1 MIEFSNFPTWN
12 IWLCRWISGTI
23 SLLSSDSPILMKSI
37 RRKVQSFCGV
47 VLFWRCFVLV
57 LFPSVLIG
65 SAASDLVKI
74 LRAYFMQVQV
84 DKIFCRKGLH
94 SYVIVSI

>member
-1 MIEFSNFPTWN
+1 MQMDIRNYLIAQFRFSYSYEVH
-12 IWLCRWISGTI
+12 RKK
-23 SLLSSDSPILMKSI
+23 SPVFLWSCF
-37 RRKVQSFCGV
+37 VFGG
-47 VLFWRCFVLV
+47 LFWFFFL
-57 LFPSVLIG
+57 PYLIG

-94 SYVIVSI
+94 SYVIVSYLN

>member
-1 MIEFSNFPTWN
+1 MQMDIRNYLIAQFRFSY
-12 IWLCRWISGTI
+12 SYEVHKKK
-23 SLLSSDSPILMKSI
+23 SPVFLWS
-37 RRKVQSFCGV
+37 
-47 VLFWRCFVLV
+47 CFVLV